1 MANSD
6 HNIVITGTG
15 IITSLG
21 FGKAETL
28 KKLKAGQRVIGP
40 IRHIRTKYSHLP
52 SGEVEYS
59 DEQLKELI
67 QYQDDSIITR
77 TSLLGRVALKEALE
91 DARLDGTEG
100 LRIAFIS
107 GNTVGGMEKSEQY

>member
-1 MANSD
+1 MD
-6 HNIVITGTG
+6 NIVITGTG

-21 FGKAETL
+21 VGKAETL
-28 KKLKAGQRVIGP
+28 KKLKAGQRGISP
-40 IRHIRTKYSHLP
+40 IRHIQTKHSDLP

-67 QYQDDSIITR
+67 QYHDDSIITR

-91 DARLDGTEG
+91 EAGIDA
-100 LRIAFIS
+100 AS
-107 GNTVGGMEKSEQY
+107 

>member
-1 MANSD
+1 MD
-6 HNIVITGTG
+6 NIVITGTG
-15 IITSLG
+15 IISSLG
-21 FGKAETL
+21 AGKEETL
-28 KKLKAGQRVIGP
+28 EKLRTGQRGIGP
-40 IRHIRTKYSHLP
+40 IRHIQTKHRDLP

-67 QYQDDSIITR
+67 RYQEESIITR

-91 DARLDGTEG
+91 EARLDGSEG

-107 GNTVGGMEKSEQY
+107 GNTVLHRHYGQAVRRPF